1 MSQTTVLALVGSLRA
16 ASVNRQVAET
26 AVSVAPEG
34 VEVIIFDGLGDVP
47 FYNEDIDGAAPIPAV
62 EALREAAGRADA
74 LLLVTPEYN
83 GTVPAVLKNAIDWI
97 SRPYGSGAVQGK
109 PVAVISASPSVN
121 GGRWAHE
128 DTRKTARIAGGNVL
142 EDVTLAIGRTGEKFA
157 DGHPKENL
165 EVAEQVAG
173 VVISLA
179 DATRQL
185 VDA

>member
-1 MSQTTVLALVGSLRA
+1 MSKTTVLALVGSLRA

-34 VEVIIFDGLGDVP
+34 VEVTIFDGLGDVP
-47 FYNEDIDGAAPIPAV
+47 FYSEDIDGAAPIPAV

-83 GTVPAVLKNAIDWI
+83 GTIPAALKNAIDWM
-97 SRPYGSGAVQGK
+97 SRPYGSGAIHGK
-109 PVAVISASPSVN
+109 PVAVISASPSAN
-121 GGRWAHE
+121 GAQWAHQ
-128 DTRKTARIAGGNVL
+128 DTRKAARIAGGKVL

-157 DGHPKENL
+157 GGHPKENR
-165 EVAEQVAG
+165 EVAEQVAE
-173 VVISLA
+173 VVVSLV